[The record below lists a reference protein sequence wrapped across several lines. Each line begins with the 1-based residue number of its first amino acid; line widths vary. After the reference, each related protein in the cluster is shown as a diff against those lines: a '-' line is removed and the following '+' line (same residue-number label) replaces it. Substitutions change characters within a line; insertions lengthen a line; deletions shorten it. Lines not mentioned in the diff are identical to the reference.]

1 MSRMHTANDQSL
13 VAIRAAR
20 RAFTLIELLVV
31 VAIIAIL
38 AAMLLPALAR
48 AKCHASGISCMNNN
62 RQMMLSLKMYN
73 DDHGDKMPGNLG
85 TGQVVASDPTPGW
98 VKGDVSW
105 GSSESTNVQV
115 MMSGQL
121 GPYAKSPSIYKC
133 PADRSVSRNAPRVR
147 SLTLS
152 AQIGENNKITK
163 QSDMNN
169 AKLSPA
175 PCDLFTFVDE
185 HPDGLNDGLFEMNN
199 DESWIDYPAHYH
211 CNAAGFSFGD
221 GHAEIHKWRDGRTMP
236 PENFGPPKPPRMTFT
251 GSPDIAWRNYHTYAQ

>member
-73 DDHGDKMPGNLG
+73 DGHGDKMPGNLA
-85 TGQVVASDPTPGW
+85 TGQAVASDPTPGW
-98 VKGDVSW
+98 GKGDGRW

-115 MMSGQL
+115 MMSGQR
-121 GPYAKSPSIYKC
+121 GHYAKSPTIYKC
-133 PADRSVSRNAPRVR
+133 PADRSV
-147 SLTLS
+147 
-152 AQIGENNKITK
+152 
-163 QSDMNN
+163 
-169 AKLSPA
+169 
-175 PCDLFTFVDE
+175 
-185 HPDGLNDGLFEMNN
+185 
-199 DESWIDYPAHYH
+199 
-211 CNAAGFSFGD
+211 
-221 GHAEIHKWRDGRTMP
+221 
-236 PENFGPPKPPRMTFT
+236 
-251 GSPDIAWRNYHTYAQ
+251 